1 MGSPG
6 GASPGISAHRRSLSP
21 VRPEG
26 GPPAERRGTPGGSTE
41 LQRVPSHARPVPDG
55 RKGGAGRYW
64 LAVCALSIIVA
75 DDYKFRVRD
84 PRDTLSGGVDI
95 FVVLELA
102 VYGAVACYL
111 LLTMRGVPRV
121 RRVPPVIALAGAY
134 VILLVVSLIHAP
146 FLSLAAARCLQVV
159 ILFGLTL
166 AAASRATRGDLH
178 RFAHGFLVL
187 VAASVVFGLVV
198 HMPKFPQ
205 QEARFTWLRIHP
217 VTAGV
222 FAGLATILALTYLV
236 TFASKRPGPHWPRW
250 VYLALLALVGG
261 GLLGTQT
268 RGALVGAVAGAVVLG
283 GLRYR
288 GRRRIEV
295 VFMTILVGSIAA
307 TWGGARLAAY
317 FARGETVSQLATI
330 SDRTGLWSLAW
341 GAIQQQPVFG
351 WGTGAS
357 RGIFLDETGLGG
369 GHNAL
374 VNVAVDLG
382 AIGVLVWVSLLLTLV
397 ITTWRFPV
405 TGAHGIACD
414 RALILSVV
422 AFLVVDGGTFEGLG
436 AMANESNTWLFVL
449 VAWVAVLSREISAG
463 PVGRAHSVLP
473 WRLTSAR

>member
-1 MGSPG
+1 MAAPG
-6 GASPGISAHRRSLSP
+6 HSSLSDAASSRSVGQRDNGTARLAAARSLPARPLAPRHVRLVAEAGEDRRS
-21 VRPEG
+21 R
-26 GPPAERRGTPGGSTE
+26 A
-41 LQRVPSHARPVPDG
+41 A
-55 RKGGAGRYW
+55 RYW
-64 LAVCALSIIVA
+64 FPVCALSIIIA

-84 PRDTLSGGVDI
+84 AQDTLSGGVDA
-95 FVVLELA
+95 FVLLALA
-102 VYGAVACYL
+102 VYGLVACYL
-111 LLTMRGVPRV
+111 LLTLRGIPRI
-121 RRVPPVIALAGAY
+121 RRVPPVTALAGAY
-134 VILLVVSLIHAP
+134 VTLLVVSVLHAP
-146 FLSLAAARCLQVV
+146 FPSLAAARAAQVV

-166 AAASRATRGDLH
+166 TATARATRADMH

-187 VAASVVFGLVV
+187 VACSVVFGLLV
-198 HMPKFPQ
+198 HMPRFPQ
-205 QEARFTWLRIHP
+205 QEERFTWLRIHP

-222 FAGLATILALTYLV
+222 FAGLATTLALTYIV
-236 TFASKRPGPHWPRW
+236 TYASDRPGPHWPRW
-250 VYLALLALVGG
+250 VYTLLLVLVGG

-295 VFMTILVGSIAA
+295 VFMTLLVVAIAA
-307 TWGGARLAAY
+307 TWGGDRLAAY
-317 FARGETVSQLATI
+317 FARGETGAQLATF

-351 WGTGAS
+351 WGLGAS

-382 AIGVLVWVSLLLTLV
+382 AVGVLVWAALLLTV
-397 ITTWRFPV
+397 VVATWRLPIS
-405 TGAHGIACD
+405 GNHAISSD

-436 AMANESNTWLFVL
+436 AMANEANTWLFVL
-449 VAWVAVLSREISAG
+449 VAWVALLDRVLRRRPPA
-463 PVGRAHSVLP
+463 VAHSVLP
-473 WRLTSAR
+473 WRLNSR